1 MLSSASTKLSLVM
14 PVYNEQN
21 TLREIVEK
29 VVNALAGIDFEL
41 IMVDDQ
47 SVDNSYTLMQEL
59 RKKFGERI
67 KLLQKEHSGKSQ
79 TVKKGI
85 LVSTGD
91 FVVIQDADLEYE
103 PADLPEMFEKIQAE
117 KLDVLYGNRFGKKN
131 EVVYFQ
137 NWIGNS
143 ALSLFSA
150 VITGLRANMW
160 PRDMEV
166 GYKMAKGDLFRRLAT
181 TLTATTNFGFEPEIT
196 AKFSKI
202 TGVRF
207 AQVPIHYYPRTVAE
221 GKKMIAVKHGVEALT
236 EIIRYNFFSKQ

>member
-1 MLSSASTKLSLVM
+1 MKLSLIM

-21 TLREIVEK
+21 TFREIVEK

-47 SVDNSYTLMQEL
+47 SVDNSYLLMQEL
-59 RKKFGERI
+59 HKKFGERI

-85 LVSTGD
+85 LASKGD
-91 FVVIQDADLEYE
+91 YVVIQDADLEYE
-103 PADLPEMFEKIQAE
+103 PADLPAIFEKIQKE
-117 KLDVLYGNRFGKKN
+117 KLDVLYGNRFGKRN
-131 EVVYFQ
+131 EAVYFQ

-143 ALSLFSA
+143 ALSLLSA
-150 VITGLRANMW
+150 VITGIRANMW

-166 GYKMAKGDLFRRLAT
+166 GYKMAKGDLFRKLAA

-196 AKFSKI
+196 AKFSK
-202 TGVRF
+202 VKNVKF
-207 AQVPIHYYPRTVAE
+207 AQAAVHYYPRTVAE
-221 GKKMIAVKHGVEALT
+221 GKKMIAVKHGVEALK
-236 EIIRYNFFSKQ
+236 EIIRYNFFSK